1 MLRLSR
7 RLCALDRR
15 WLATTGQPPATP
27 PASAVD
33 HAAIV
38 EDPPAEALP
47 GMEPVLKYRL
57 HAEQAYMWPAPPADN
72 DSREIGPYPHA
83 ADMAKSYQLRSPHL
97 QWDDPTNRRMFGEP
111 IPEEM
116 EALSVWMVDVEE
128 TYTVPYM
135 LAGLATFLGAMGGL
149 WWFGEKFLKGV
160 VKPVASPRELPY
172 WQKYFGSTPP
182 HLPAG

>member
-1 MLRLSR
+1 MLSLSR
-7 RLCALDRR
+7 RLCPLDRR
-15 WLATTGQPPATP
+15 WLSTTKQPATAP
-27 PASAVD
+27 RANAVD
-33 HAAIV
+33 PSTSMQ
-38 EDPPAEALP
+38 DPPTKVLP

-72 DSREIGPYPHA
+72 DDREIGPYPHA

-97 QWDDPTNRRMFGEP
+97 QWDDATNRRMFGEV

-135 LAGLATFLGAMGGL
+135 LSGLAAFLGTLGGL
-149 WWFGEKFLKGV
+149 WWFGERFLKGV

-172 WQKYFGSTPP
+172 WQKYFGRIPP
-182 HLPAG
+182 YLPAG